1 MKKFIL
7 VFTLIASVATSFM
20 GCRKTTNDSDTHT
33 QKYTLG
39 DTSYDINNAMT
50 IENIKDSVGQV
61 YNAIMLSQ
69 TEEVGYFGS
78 KTKGVFI
85 VFKDDFASGIY
96 NLAFDPEQ
104 PLDHFPMYIVTE
116 YEVGNMLTFSLSNF
130 LNQADAY
137 AARSGSFTLAMDGD
151 QFTVTGTGIEVKKI
165 KDQTQVS
172 TSSVDFEDNMI
183 RFVLSDVVEGDFNGT
198 NIVTA
203 GRTTLNI
210 LGTMT
215 DVATFITENG
225 NIIGFSSS
233 SASGDDLPTGTFT
246 YNDRDIF
253 YIQDMT
259 VTTIKYATSG
269 EISVAKNGNTYTIDM
284 TGLTIDGIS
293 GTPTM
298 HYVGT
303 MPKFE
308 FPFPEN

>member
-1 MKKFIL
+1 MKKLFFAI
-7 VFTLIASVATSFM
+7 TLTVAVATSFVS
-20 GCRKTTNDSDTHT
+20 CKKTTNDSDTHT
-33 QKYTLG
+33 QQYTLG
-39 DTSYDINNAMT
+39 ETSFDINNAFT

-69 TEEVGYFGS
+69 TEEIGYFGS

-85 VFKDDFASGIY
+85 VFSGDFASGTY

-104 PLDHFPMYIVTE
+104 PLDHFPMYLVAE
-116 YEVGNMLTFSLSNF
+116 CEVGNTLTFSLSNF
-130 LNQADAY
+130 LNEADAY
-137 AARSGSFTLAMDGD
+137 AARSGSFTLAMDGN

-183 RFVLSDVVEGDFNGT
+183 RFVLSNMVEGDFNGT

-233 SASGDDLPTGTFT
+233 SASGYDLPTGTFA

-259 VTTIKYATSG
+259 LTTIKYATSG
-269 EISVAKNGNTYTIDM
+269 EISVAKNGNTYIIFM

-303 MPKFE
+303 MPKFD
-308 FPFPEN
+308 FPFSD

>member
-1 MKKFIL
+1 MKKLIL
-7 VFTLIASVATSFM
+7 VFTLIASVATGFM
-20 GCRKTTNDSDTHT
+20 GCKKTANDSDTHT

-39 DTSYDINNAMT
+39 ENSFDINNAMT

-61 YNAIMLSQ
+61 YNVIMLSQ

-85 VFKDDFASGIY
+85 VFSGDFESGTY

-104 PLDHFPMYIVTE
+104 PLDHFPMYLVAE
-116 YEVGNMLTFSLSNF
+116 CEVGNMLTFSLSNF

-137 AARSGSFTLAMDGD
+137 AARSGSFTLAVDGN

-233 SASGDDLPTGTFT
+233 SASGDDLPTGIFT

-303 MPKFE
+303 MPKFD
-308 FPFPEN
+308 FPFSD

>member
-1 MKKFIL
+1 MKKLIL

-69 TEEVGYFGS
+69 TEEIGYFGS

-85 VFKDDFASGIY
+85 VFSGDFESGTY

-104 PLDHFPMYIVTE
+104 PLNHFPMYIVTA

-183 RFVLSDVVEGDFNGT
+183 RFVLSNVVEGDFNGT

-233 SASGDDLPTGTFT
+233 SASGDDLSTGTFT

-269 EISVAKNGNTYTIDM
+269 EISVAKDGDTYTIDM
-284 TGLTIDGIS
+284 TGLTIDGFS

-303 MPKFE
+303 MPKFD
-308 FPFPEN
+308 FPFSD

>member
-1 MKKFIL
+1 MKKLIL

-69 TEEVGYFGS
+69 TEEIGYFGS

-85 VFKDDFASGIY
+85 VFKDDFESGTY

-104 PLDHFPMYIVTE
+104 PLNHFPMYLVAE

-137 AARSGSFTLAMDGD
+137 AARSGSFTLTMDGD

-183 RFVLSDVVEGDFNGT
+183 RFVLSNVVEGDFNGT

-233 SASGDDLPTGTFT
+233 SASGDDLSTGTFT

-269 EISVAKNGNTYTIDM
+269 EISVAKDGDTYTIDM
-284 TGLTIDGIS
+284 TGLTIDGFS

-303 MPKFE
+303 MPKFD
-308 FPFPEN
+308 FPFSD

>member
-1 MKKFIL
+1 MKKLFLAI
-7 VFTLIASVATSFM
+7 TLAAAVATSFM
-20 GCRKTTNDSDTHT
+20 SCNKTTTDSETHT

-39 DTSYDINNAMT
+39 ATTFDIHNAMT
-50 IENIKDSVGQV
+50 IENIKDSIGQV

-69 TEEVGYFGS
+69 TEEVGYFGT

-85 VFKDDFASGIY
+85 VFQGDFTSGTY
-96 NLAFDPEQ
+96 NLAFNPQQ
-104 PLDHFPMYIVTE
+104 PLAHFPMYLVAE
-116 YEVGNMLTFSLSNF
+116 CEVNNIINFSLSSF

-137 AARSGSFTLAMDGD
+137 AANSGSFTLAMDGN
-151 QFTVTGTGIEVKKI
+151 QFTVTGTGIGVKKI

-183 RFVLSDVVEGDFNGT
+183 RFVLSDVVEGNFNGT

-210 LGTMT
+210 LGSTM
-215 DVATFITENG
+215 DAAAFITENG
-225 NIIGFSSS
+225 NMIGFSSS
-233 SASGDDLPTGTFT
+233 TASGDDLPTGTFT

-253 YIQDMT
+253 YIQDMNI
-259 VTTIKYATSG
+259 TTIKYATSG
-269 EISVAKNGNTYTIDM
+269 EISVARNGSTYTIDI
-284 TGLTIDGIS
+284 TGLTFSGIS

-303 MPKFE
+303 MPKFD
-308 FPFPEN
+308 FPFQE

>member
-1 MKKFIL
+1 MKKLIL

-39 DTSYDINNAMT
+39 ENSFDINNAMT

-61 YNAIMLSQ
+61 YNVIMLSQ

-85 VFKDDFASGIY
+85 VFSGDFESGTY

-104 PLDHFPMYIVTE
+104 PLDHFPMYLVAE
-116 YEVGNMLTFSLSNF
+116 CEVGNMLTFSLSNF

-269 EISVAKNGNTYTIDM
+269 EISVAKEGDIYTIDM

-303 MPKFE
+303 MPKFD
-308 FPFPEN
+308 FPFSD

>member
-1 MKKFIL
+1 MKKLIL

-69 TEEVGYFGS
+69 TEEIGYFGS

-85 VFKDDFASGIY
+85 VFSGDFESGTY

-104 PLDHFPMYIVTE
+104 PLNHFPMYIVTE

-198 NIVTA
+198 NILTA

-233 SASGDDLPTGTFT
+233 SASGDDLSTGTFT

-269 EISVAKNGNTYTIDM
+269 EISVAKDGDTYTIDM
-284 TGLTIDGIS
+284 TGLTIDGFS

-303 MPKFE
+303 MPKFD
-308 FPFPEN
+308 FPFSD

>member
-1 MKKFIL
+1 MKKLIL

-69 TEEVGYFGS
+69 TEEIGYFGS

-104 PLDHFPMYIVTE
+104 PLNHFPMYIVTE

-151 QFTVTGTGIEVKKI
+151 QFTITGTGIEVKKI

-233 SASGDDLPTGTFT
+233 TDSGADLPTGTFT

-293 GTPTM
+293 GTPAL
-298 HYVGT
+298 HYVGA
-303 MPKFE
+303 MPKFD
-308 FPFPEN
+308 FPFSD

>member
-1 MKKFIL
+1 MKKLIL

-69 TEEVGYFGS
+69 TEEIGYFGS

-85 VFKDDFASGIY
+85 VFSGDFESGTY

-104 PLDHFPMYIVTE
+104 PLNHFPMYIVTE

-137 AARSGSFTLAMDGD
+137 AARSGSFTLAMDGN

-165 KDQTQVS
+165 KDKTQVS

-269 EISVAKNGNTYTIDM
+269 DISVAKNGNTYTIDM

-303 MPKFE
+303 MPKFD
-308 FPFPEN
+308 FPFSD

>member
-1 MKKFIL
+1 MKKLFL
-7 VFTLIASVATSFM
+7 VFTLVATVATGFM
-20 GCRKTTNDSDTHT
+20 GCKKTTNDSDTHT
-33 QKYTLG
+33 QKYTLDG
-39 DTSYDINNAMT
+39 TSFDINNAMT

-85 VFKDDFASGIY
+85 VFKGDFASGTY

-225 NIIGFSSS
+225 NIIGFNSS
-233 SASGDDLPTGTFT
+233 SASGDDLLTGIFT

-269 EISVAKNGNTYTIDM
+269 EISVAKDGNTYTIDM
-284 TGLTIDGIS
+284 TGLTISGIS

>member
-1 MKKFIL
+1 MKKLIL
-7 VFTLIASVATSFM
+7 VFTLIASVATGFM
-20 GCRKTTNDSDTHT
+20 GCKKTANDSDTHT

-39 DTSYDINNAMT
+39 ENSFDINNAMT

-61 YNAIMLSQ
+61 YNVIMLSQ

-85 VFKDDFASGIY
+85 VFSGDFESGTY

-104 PLDHFPMYIVTE
+104 PLNHFPMYLVAE
-116 YEVGNMLTFSLSNF
+116 CEVGNMLTFSLSNF

-137 AARSGSFTLAMDGD
+137 AARSGSFTLAVDGN

-183 RFVLSDVVEGDFNGT
+183 RFVLSNVVEGDFNGT
-198 NIVTA
+198 NILTA

-210 LGTMT
+210 LGSVM
-215 DVATFITENG
+215 DVAAFITEDG
-225 NIIGFSSS
+225 NLVGFSSS
-233 SASGDDLPTGTFT
+233 TDSGNDLPTGTFT

-303 MPKFE
+303 MPKFD
-308 FPFPEN
+308 FPFSEN

>member
-1 MKKFIL
+1 MKKLIL
-7 VFTLIASVATSFM
+7 VFTLIASVATGFM
-20 GCRKTTNDSDTHT
+20 GCKKTANDSDTHT

-39 DTSYDINNAMT
+39 ENSFDINNAMT

-61 YNAIMLSQ
+61 YNVIMLSQ

-85 VFKDDFASGIY
+85 VFSGDFESGTY

-104 PLDHFPMYIVTE
+104 PLNHFPMYLVAE
-116 YEVGNMLTFSLSNF
+116 CEVGNMLTFSLSNF

-137 AARSGSFTLAMDGD
+137 AARSGSFTLAVDGN

-183 RFVLSDVVEGDFNGT
+183 RFVLSDVVEGDFNST

-269 EISVAKNGNTYTIDM
+269 EASVARNGDIYTIDM
-284 TGLTIDGIS
+284 TGLAIDGIS

-303 MPKFE
+303 MPKFN
-308 FPFPEN
+308 FPFSD

>member
-1 MKKFIL
+1 MKKLIL
-7 VFTLIASVATSFM
+7 VFTLVAAVAAGFVS
-20 GCRKTTNDSDTHT
+20 CKKTTHDSDTHT

-39 DTSYDINNAMT
+39 ATSFDINNAIT

-69 TEEVGYFGS
+69 TEQVGYFGS
-78 KTKGVFI
+78 KTKGVVI
-85 VFKDDFASGIY
+85 VFKGDFASGTY
-96 NLAFDPEQ
+96 NLVFDPEQ
-104 PLDHFPMYIVTE
+104 PLDHFPMYLVAE
-116 YEVGNMLTFSLSNF
+116 QEVNNIINFSLSSF

-137 AARSGSFTLAMDGD
+137 AANSGSFTLAMDGN
-151 QFTVTGTGIEVKKI
+151 QFTITGTGIEVKKI

-172 TSSVDFEDNMI
+172 TSSVDFEDNML
-183 RFVLSDVVEGDFNGT
+183 RFVLSDIVEGDFNGT

-203 GRTTLNI
+203 GRTVLNI
-210 LGTMT
+210 LGTTM
-215 DVATFITENG
+215 DVAAFITENG
-225 NIIGFSSS
+225 NLIGFSSS

-259 VTTIKYATSG
+259 LTTIKYATSG
-269 EISVAKNGNTYTIDM
+269 EISVTKDGDTYTIDM
-284 TGLTIDGIS
+284 TGLAIEGIS

-303 MPKFE
+303 MPKFD

>member
-1 MKKFIL
+1 MKKLIL
-7 VFTLIASVATSFM
+7 VFTLIASVATGFM
-20 GCRKTTNDSDTHT
+20 GCKKTANDSDTHT

-39 DTSYDINNAMT
+39 ENSFDINNAMT

-61 YNAIMLSQ
+61 YNVIMLSQ

-85 VFKDDFASGIY
+85 VFSGDFESGTY

-104 PLDHFPMYIVTE
+104 PLNHFPMYLVAE
-116 YEVGNMLTFSLSNF
+116 CEVGNMLTFSLSNF

-137 AARSGSFTLAMDGD
+137 AARSGSFTLAVDGN

-183 RFVLSDVVEGDFNGT
+183 RFVLSNVVEGDFNGT
-198 NIVTA
+198 NILTA

-210 LGTMT
+210 LGSVM
-215 DVATFITENG
+215 DVAAFITEDG
-225 NIIGFSSS
+225 NLVGFSSS
-233 SASGDDLPTGTFT
+233 TDSGDDLPTGTFT

-269 EISVAKNGNTYTIDM
+269 EISIAKEGDIYTIDM

-293 GTPTM
+293 GTPAL

-303 MPKFE
+303 MPKFD
-308 FPFPEN
+308 FPFSD

>member
-1 MKKFIL
+1 MKKLIL

-69 TEEVGYFGS
+69 TEEIGYFGS

-85 VFKDDFASGIY
+85 VVSGDFESGTY

-104 PLDHFPMYIVTE
+104 PLNHFPMYIVTE

-137 AARSGSFTLAMDGD
+137 AARSGSFTLAMDGN

-293 GTPTM
+293 GTPAL

-303 MPKFE
+303 MPKFD
-308 FPFPEN
+308 FPFSD

>member
-1 MKKFIL
+1 MKKLIL

-20 GCRKTTNDSDTHT
+20 SCNKTTTDSDTHT

-39 DTSYDINNAMT
+39 ATSFDINNAFT
-50 IENIKDSVGQV
+50 IENIKDSIGQV

-69 TEEVGYFGS
+69 TETIGYFGT

-85 VFKDDFASGIY
+85 VFRGDFTSGTY
-96 NLAFDPEQ
+96 NLVFDPEQ
-104 PLDHFPMYIVTE
+104 PLDHFPMYLVAE
-116 YEVGNMLTFSLSNF
+116 CEVGNIINFSLSSF

-137 AARSGSFTLAMDGD
+137 AARSGSFTLAMDGN
-151 QFTVTGTGIEVKKI
+151 QFTVTGTDIEVKKI

-198 NIVTA
+198 NIATA

-210 LGTMT
+210 LGSTM
-215 DVATFITENG
+215 DVAAFITEDG
-225 NIIGFSSS
+225 NLIGFSSS
-233 SASGDDLPTGTFT
+233 TASGDDLPTGTFT

-269 EISVAKNGNTYTIDM
+269 EISIAKEGDIYTIDM

-303 MPKFE
+303 MPHFD
-308 FPFPEN
+308 FPFPED

>member
-1 MKKFIL
+1 MKKLFL
-7 VFTLIASVATSFM
+7 VFTIIAAVATGFM
-20 GCRKTTNDSDTHT
+20 GCKKTTNDSDTHT

-69 TEEVGYFGS
+69 TEEIGYFGS

-137 AARSGSFTLAMDGD
+137 AARSGSFTLAMDGN

-210 LGTMT
+210 LGSVM
-215 DVATFITENG
+215 DVAAFITEDG
-225 NIIGFSSS
+225 NLIGFSSS
-233 SASGDDLPTGTFT
+233 TASGDDLPTGTFT

-284 TGLTIDGIS
+284 TGLTISGIS
-293 GTPTM
+293 GTPTL

>member
-1 MKKFIL
+1 MKKLIL

-69 TEEVGYFGS
+69 TEEIGYFGS

-85 VFKDDFASGIY
+85 VFKDDLTAGTY
-96 NLAFDPEQ
+96 NLASDPEQ
-104 PLDHFPMYIVTE
+104 PLDHFPMYLVTE

-151 QFTVTGTGIEVKKI
+151 QFTITGTGIEVKKI

-233 SASGDDLPTGTFT
+233 TDSGADLPTGTFT

-269 EISVAKNGNTYTIDM
+269 EISVAKEGDIYTIDM

-303 MPKFE
+303 MPKFD
-308 FPFPEN
+308 FPFSD

>member
-1 MKKFIL
+1 MKKLIL
-7 VFTLIASVATSFM
+7 VFTLIASVATGFM
-20 GCRKTTNDSDTHT
+20 GCKKTANDSDTHT

-39 DTSYDINNAMT
+39 ENSFDINNAMT

-61 YNAIMLSQ
+61 YNVIMLSQ

-85 VFKDDFASGIY
+85 VFSGDFESGTY

-104 PLDHFPMYIVTE
+104 PLNHFPMYLVAE
-116 YEVGNMLTFSLSNF
+116 CEVGNMLTFSLSNF

-137 AARSGSFTLAMDGD
+137 AARSGSFTLAVDGN

-183 RFVLSDVVEGDFNGT
+183 RFVLSDVVEGDFNST

-210 LGTMT
+210 LGSVM
-215 DVATFITENG
+215 DVAAFITEDG
-225 NIIGFSSS
+225 NLIGFSSS
-233 SASGDDLPTGTFT
+233 TASGDDLPTGTFT

-269 EISVAKNGNTYTIDM
+269 EASVARNGDIYTIDM
-284 TGLTIDGIS
+284 TGLAIDGIS

-303 MPKFE
+303 MPKFN
-308 FPFPEN
+308 FPFSD

>member
-1 MKKFIL
+1 MKKLIL
-7 VFTLIASVATSFM
+7 VFTLIASVATGFM
-20 GCRKTTNDSDTHT
+20 GCKKTANDSDTHT

-39 DTSYDINNAMT
+39 ENSFDINNAMT

-61 YNAIMLSQ
+61 YNVIMLSQ

-85 VFKDDFASGIY
+85 VFSGDFESGTY

-104 PLDHFPMYIVTE
+104 PLDHFPMYLVAE
-116 YEVGNMLTFSLSNF
+116 CEVGNMLTFSLSNF

-137 AARSGSFTLAMDGD
+137 AARSGSFTLAVDGN

-215 DVATFITENG
+215 DVATFITKNG

-233 SASGDDLPTGTFT
+233 SASGDDLPTGIFT

-303 MPKFE
+303 MPKFD
-308 FPFPEN
+308 FPFSD

>member
-1 MKKFIL
+1 MKKLIL
-7 VFTLIASVATSFM
+7 VFTLIASVATGFM
-20 GCRKTTNDSDTHT
+20 GCKKTANDSDTHT

-39 DTSYDINNAMT
+39 ENSFDINNAMT

-69 TEEVGYFGS
+69 TEEIGYFGS

-104 PLDHFPMYIVTE
+104 PLDHFPMYLVAE
-116 YEVGNMLTFSLSNF
+116 CEVGNMLTFSLSNF

-137 AARSGSFTLAMDGD
+137 AARSGSFTLAVDGN

-233 SASGDDLPTGTFT
+233 SASGDDLPTGIFT

-303 MPKFE
+303 MPKFD
-308 FPFPEN
+308 FPFSD

>member
-1 MKKFIL
+1 MKKLIL

-69 TEEVGYFGS
+69 TEEIGYFGS

-85 VFKDDFASGIY
+85 VFSGDFESGTY

-104 PLDHFPMYIVTE
+104 PLNHFPMYIVTE

-183 RFVLSDVVEGDFNGT
+183 RFVLSNVVEGDFNGT

-293 GTPTM
+293 GTPAL

-303 MPKFE
+303 MPKFD
-308 FPFPEN
+308 FPFSD